1 MALKLVPNEDK
12 FMEVV
17 RETGGA
23 ILAWQVL
30 LRFDGFRQH
39 QGHSA
44 FLVGSAFD
52 IKVEIS
58 KQATVGPWM
67 TKFTNYFMKT
77 MIPK

>member
-1 MALKLVPNEDK
+1 MKLVPNEDK

-17 RETGGA
+17 RGTGGA
-23 ILAWQVL
+23 TLAWQVL
-30 LRFDGFRQH
+30 LRFDGFQQH

-67 TKFTNYFMKT
+67 TKFTDYFMKM